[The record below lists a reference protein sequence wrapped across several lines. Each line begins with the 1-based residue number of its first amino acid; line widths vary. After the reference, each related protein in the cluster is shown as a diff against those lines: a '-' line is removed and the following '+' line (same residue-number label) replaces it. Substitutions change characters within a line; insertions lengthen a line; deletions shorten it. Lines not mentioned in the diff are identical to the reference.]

1 MKYAIIFLS
10 FLFST
15 YNLYAQQ
22 TEKKPK
28 VELDTIYNIVDVI
41 PSYPGGEEA
50 WKKYLKKN
58 VKYPR
63 KAWWEELEADV
74 GLEFTIKKDGSITD
88 IVHLT
93 VVGWGFEEEAIRLL
107 KKSGKWIPALKN
119 GKPVNYHAKLT
130 IPFRLK

>member
-1 MKYAIIFLS
+1 MKYILIFLG
-10 FLFST
+10 FIFCFNGLQ
-15 YNLYAQQ
+15 AQQ
-22 TEKKPK
+22 NEKKPK

-41 PSYPGGEEA
+41 PSYPGGDEA